1 MSRRCPP
8 SRGASEGSRRRASAP
23 RWLELPQDVSILIC
37 QFAGPCCVDR
47 LGCAGSAPREL
58 ARDGAVWRSFCLAR
72 WGRGANL
79 HAYRGARELYLDRGG
94 PRDERGAGP
103 ADEAPQLR
111 LHDHSKNFADDELI
125 AVSEAPRGSCTGA
138 RAGVLVVDCGT
149 REVRQRMSV
158 SDSRINCCDAAGG
171 LVCLG
176 GSDSKVRLLRRAEAP
191 DGRGGTCG
199 EDGAGYQEVWT
210 HQCLSE
216 VNDLRLARE
225 GAVVTVRTGPD
236 RCPAGMDLIP
246 LDRPDALVSFQGGCS
261 ATMGKYIHALDG
273 FEEGCS
279 LSSVICAGEDAFTS
293 AFSVMLFDFRRQ
305 SPGVVDLPVAAL
317 GQPPTSTVW
326 PLRAGASHLAYAGMG
341 RRGAGGGIAVVDFR
355 YPTTSSGMQVCFPG
369 ELDDFRCFGGSLYA
383 ACTARGARGT
393 EASVFRCS
401 PSGPRELELLSSVVG
416 AWPLSSSGQGALEDL
431 KVLTVSQRGFALSC
445 GEHLLLGSVA
455 EAGRPGRLPPA
466 SSGGASPL
474 PLRPGS

>member
-1 MSRRCPP
+1 
-8 SRGASEGSRRRASAP
+8 
-23 RWLELPQDVSILIC
+23 
-37 QFAGPCCVDR
+37 
-47 LGCAGSAPREL
+47 
-58 ARDGAVWRSFCLAR
+58 
-72 WGRGANL
+72 
-79 HAYRGARELYLDRGG
+79 
-94 PRDERGAGP
+94 
-103 ADEAPQLR
+103 
-111 LHDHSKNFADDELI
+111 
-125 AVSEAPRGSCTGA
+125 
-138 RAGVLVVDCGT
+138 
-149 REVRQRMSV
+149 
-158 SDSRINCCDAAGG
+158 
-171 LVCLG
+171 
-176 GSDSKVRLLRRAEAP
+176 
-191 DGRGGTCG
+191 
-199 EDGAGYQEVWT
+199 
-210 HQCLSE
+210 LSE

-225 GAVVTVRTGPD
+225 DAVIAVRTYPN
-236 RCPAGMDLIP
+236 RHPAGLDLIP
-246 LDRPDALVSFQGGCS
+246 LHRPEARVSFPGGAR
-261 ATMGKYIHALDG
+261 ATMCKYIHALDG

>member
-1 MSRRCPP
+1 MASGREHTDLPVCGSLLRRQVGLCRQRP
-8 SRGASEGSRRRASAP
+8 ARA
-23 RWLELPQDVSILIC
+23 
-37 QFAGPCCVDR
+37 
-47 LGCAGSAPREL
+47 
-58 ARDGAVWRSFCLAR
+58 
-72 WGRGANL
+72 
-79 HAYRGARELYLDRGG
+79 GARRGG
-94 PRDERGAGP
+94 VALLLPRPLGPRGEPPRVPGREGALPGPERLVSAAQWPCRAPCARGP

-455 EAGRPGRLPPA
+455 EAGRPGLARRRDTA
-466 SSGGASPL
+466 RA
-474 PLRPGS
+474 